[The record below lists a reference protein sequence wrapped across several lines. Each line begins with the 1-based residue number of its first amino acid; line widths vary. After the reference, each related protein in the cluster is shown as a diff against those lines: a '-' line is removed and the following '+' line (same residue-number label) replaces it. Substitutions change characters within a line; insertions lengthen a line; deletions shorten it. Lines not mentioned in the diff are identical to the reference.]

1 MLFACPCPRCHRWHV
16 EDDCDSVRSALE
28 VRPGVM
34 KFELEVRCRPC
45 TVCNV
50 WHSPHDPCDCW
61 GMHRPL
67 RVTGELMRYR
77 AVDVSCLEVHAP
89 AHSDVASQ
97 RLDIGVM
104 DQVCPHC
111 SARFW
116 PGENIN
122 CCFSGSLIIDEPV
135 IPDDLRGLILSREVR
150 KSMRSYN
157 MAMAMASVGHS
168 KDGFP
173 DGVFVLSGKSYHRLG
188 VTLAPQIGR
197 APNFAQIYV
206 LDTDD
211 ATNRRMEIFSNRLN
225 RTVLSQMHEL
235 FLTYN
240 PLASQYRAAASTD
253 VPELVWSSDD
263 DIMRMHMGAI
273 VSSYGSRSIVIKKI
287 DPDGRPEVNSLQFI
301 DDGHPLYHPLAYPMI
316 FPVGNRGWY
325 HRMQRRDASDGDQFH
340 PVTLT
345 DYGRYVLM
353 HRTQPSHL
361 QQCGKLALE
370 YESIHQNDVN

>member
-1 MLFACPCPRCHRWHV
+1 
-16 EDDCDSVRSALE
+16 
-28 VRPGVM
+28 
-34 KFELEVRCRPC
+34 
-45 TVCNV
+45 
-50 WHSPHDPCDCW
+50 
-61 GMHRPL
+61 
-67 RVTGELMRYR
+67 MRYR

-188 VTLAPQIGR
+188 VTLAPQFGR

-235 FLTYN
+235 LLTYN

-273 VSSYGSRSIVIKKI
+273 VSSYGSRSIVVKKI

-325 HRMQRRDASDGDQFH
+325 HRMQRRDTSDGDQFH
-340 PVTLT
+340 QVTLT

-353 HRTQPSHL
+353 HRSQPSHL

-370 YESIHQNDVN
+370 YASIHLEDVN